1 MFQQLIDSVKD
12 AMRRTQGK
20 EALRAIFRDAIS
32 DMVLTP
38 HEIQL
43 LRSEVATH
51 GLSADDVR
59 EVGTAVLTDAVVFA
73 KADGLVTD
81 TDMKTINDIV
91 ALTQVSSTT
100 VGELIGTMKLQRKM
114 YELTRGVIT
123 PLTDAGIQ
131 LRAGELAYW
140 VEQVG
145 LYEEKVIR
153 RETVGGNRG
162 VSVRIMRG
170 VSYRF
175 GSSKG
180 QSVPI
185 TATVEVAR
193 GELVI
198 TSQRIV
204 FKGDRRTATIAV
216 DDIIGVDPY
225 TNAIVI
231 HAEKLK
237 QPMQFRYLNAESAE
251 LVAQIVAFVM
261 R

>member
-1 MFQQLIDSVKD
+1 
-12 AMRRTQGK
+12 MRRTQGK

-43 LRSEVATH
+43 LRSEVAAH

-131 LRAGELAYW
+131 LRAGELA
-140 VEQVG
+140 
-145 LYEEKVIR
+145 
-153 RETVGGNRG
+153 
-162 VSVRIMRG
+162 
-170 VSYRF
+170 
-175 GSSKG
+175 
-180 QSVPI
+180 
-185 TATVEVAR
+185 
-193 GELVI
+193 
-198 TSQRIV
+198 
-204 FKGDRRTATIAV
+204 
-216 DDIIGVDPY
+216 
-225 TNAIVI
+225 
-231 HAEKLK
+231 
-237 QPMQFRYLNAESAE
+237 
-251 LVAQIVAFVM
+251 
-261 R
+261 